1 MSDDSEER
9 DASLKEYYVY
19 ELYDR
24 LDKSVFYVGEGVRE
38 RAYDHEKESD
48 RIFRRILA
56 DPSLEGKITS
66 EKTRRIRQI
75 IENSKESSESRL
87 GVRIIGRFDTKAEAR
102 SVETVLINW
111 IYGHQ
116 NLSNINRG
124 HGAAWVKQK
133 HYATEYIE
141 GLDIPRRIKVFGSGV
156 KGKEYLKKHI
166 SMHEQHD
173 HISMAQVI
181 AEHLREIFTSL
192 KIDDPCYWEYGR
204 YVGVFVE
211 LVPNTIRM
219 IIQLTAS
226 GRNQHVYNL
235 KPTEGPGGLQ
245 AFKEQIDSLNDPSIT
260 IKNDGGYAKL
270 PRWRSQNGGGITVSN
285 NDLEQIVSQV
295 RYAYDFFN
303 GVDQSK

>member
-1 MSDDSEER
+1 MSDDSEVR

-24 LDKSVFYVGEGVRE
+24 LDNSVFYVGEGVRE

-75 IENSKESSESRL
+75 IESSESRL

-124 HGAAWVKQK
+124 HGVAWVRQK

-141 GLDIPRRIKVFGSGV
+141 GLGIPRRIKVFGSGV

-211 LVPNTIRM
+211 LVPNTVRM

-226 GRNQHVYNL
+226 GKDQHVYNL
-235 KPTEGPGGLQ
+235 KPIAEPGGIL
-245 AFKEQIDSLNDPSIT
+245 AFKEQIDSLKDPSIT
-260 IKNDGGYAKL
+260 IKNDGRYAKL
-270 PRWRSQNGGGITVSN
+270 PGWRTQNGGGLTVSN

-295 RYAYDFFN
+295 SYAYEYFN
-303 GVDQSK
+303 RVDRS